1 LKCRRD
7 IFIGEHCRMF
17 ILLCDASASWQ
28 FVQLTAGVPRETS
41 RLMNIQQATR
51 EYEKW
56 MAGHIRIVKT
66 DLDAKHRLMARDPF
80 SFLRAT
86 FYRWMQLFPEL
97 CPKLA
102 SAPPVLAVGDLHVEN
117 YGTWRD
123 AEGRL
128 VWGINDFDEAFPLPY
143 TVDLVRLAA
152 SARLAVRSGQL
163 SLAPGEGCAAILE
176 GYSAGIAGEGNPFV
190 LSERHPFLRDAAT
203 GRLRDPVLFWGK
215 LTALPTCRQV
225 PPNVMRVLRGA
236 MPHPK
241 LAFRVAHRRAGL
253 GSLGRERYT
262 AITEW
267 GGGWSARETKPLL
280 PSACA
285 WACGTPDDTIYY
297 PRIVANSVR
306 MPDPFFKMDGT
317 WVLRRLSPYCSR
329 IELSHLPRK
338 HDAQALLRAMGR
350 ELANVHLGSRRAVA
364 AVRRDLAKRKPK
376 WLRQA
381 AEDML
386 AATLRDWKDW
396 RGRKR

>member
-1 LKCRRD
+1 
-7 IFIGEHCRMF
+7 
-17 ILLCDASASWQ
+17 
-28 FVQLTAGVPRETS
+28 
-41 RLMNIQQATR
+41 MNIQQATR

-56 MAGHIRIVKT
+56 MAGHIRIVKS

-97 CPKLA
+97 CAKLA
-102 SAPPVLAVGDLHVEN
+102 SAPQVLAVGDLHVEN

-128 VWGINDFDEAFPLPY
+128 VWGINDFDEAFHLPY
-143 TVDLVRLAA
+143 TLDLVRLAT
-152 SARLAVRSGQL
+152 SAVLAMRAGHL
-163 SLAPGEGCAAILE
+163 SLTAGEGCAAILA
-176 GYSAGIAGEGNPFV
+176 GYSAGMAGKGEPFV
-190 LSERHPFLRDAAT
+190 LSERHPFLRDAVT
-203 GRLRDPVLFWGK
+203 GRLRDPLLFWGK
-215 LTALPTCRQV
+215 ITALPTCRQV
-225 PPNVMRVLRGA
+225 PADVMRALRGA
-236 MPHPK
+236 MPDPGI
-241 LAFRVAHRRAGL
+241 AFRVAHRRAGL

-262 AITEW
+262 AIAEW

-285 WACGTPDDTIYY
+285 WAGGIADDTIHY
-297 PRIVANSVR
+297 PCIVAGSVR
-306 MPDPFFKMDGT
+306 MPDPFFKMHGT

-329 IELSHLPRK
+329 IELSLLPRK
-338 HDAQALLRAMGR
+338 HDAQALLRAMGL

-381 AEDML
+381 AEVML
-386 AATLRDWKDW
+386 EATLRDWKEW